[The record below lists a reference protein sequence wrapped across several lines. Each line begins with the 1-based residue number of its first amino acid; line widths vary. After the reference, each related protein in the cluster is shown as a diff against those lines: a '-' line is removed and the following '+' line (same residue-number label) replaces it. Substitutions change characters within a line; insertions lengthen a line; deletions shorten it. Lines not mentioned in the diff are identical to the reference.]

1 MAQLVVLPPGI
12 VRALAII
19 FTAALIRQFNVL
31 VINAGTKIF
40 VQPLVSNFRGKNSKV
55 RRSRPQVCFHF
66 LGKRNTVNEQLEV
79 PLRAS
84 RFQCWTTG
92 GTKMPAEL
100 YLGSCKLHLDK
111 RKGNISFSKA
121 NIINAKKY
129 RCQKDE
135 RDRKNRQRVDASS
148 VLNDVK

>member
-19 FTAALIRQFNVL
+19 FKAAFIRPFNIL

-40 VQPLVSNFRGKNSKV
+40 VQPLVSNVRGKNSKV

-84 RFQCWTTG
+84 RFQC
-92 GTKMPAEL
+92 
-100 YLGSCKLHLDK
+100 
-111 RKGNISFSKA
+111 
-121 NIINAKKY
+121 
-129 RCQKDE
+129 
-135 RDRKNRQRVDASS
+135 
-148 VLNDVK
+148 